1 MATVWEVDGLVARE
15 DVINHLKKDCRPL
28 KRSCAVGPVLEGEF
42 SLGWGREHSI
52 WGWKMWVQNPGFA
65 SY

>member
-42 SLGWGREHSI
+42 STGMGERAFYLGVEDVGSESW
-52 WGWKMWVQNPGFA
+52 FC
-65 SY
+65 